1 VVVRKRLPATETLPP
16 LWTCPKCRAKFV
28 SANMWHSCGRFRLE
42 DLFARSDPSV
52 FALFKKFRRIV
63 ERCGPV
69 TMIPQK
75 TRVVFMVRMRFA
87 GATVRKSNLRIG
99 LIMRRRLEPDPRL
112 EKVEVYGPLCVGHYL
127 RIERPE
133 QLDDNVRQWVREAY
147 DCGIQKGF
155 ERRGNTARRIRGNG

>member
-1 VVVRKRLPATETLPP
+1 
-16 LWTCPKCRAKFV
+16 
-28 SANMWHSCGRFRLE
+28 MWHSCGRFRLE
-42 DLFARSDPSV
+42 DLFVHSEAAV
-52 FALFKKFRRIV
+52 FALFQKFRRIV
-63 ERCGPV
+63 ESCGPV

-99 LIMRRRLEPDPRL
+99 LILTRRLEPDPRF
-112 EKVEVYGPLCVGHYL
+112 EKVEVFAPHSIGHYL

-133 QLDDNVRQWVREAY
+133 QLDDDVRRWVREAY

-155 ERRGNTARRIRGNG
+155 ERRGNAARRIRSSR